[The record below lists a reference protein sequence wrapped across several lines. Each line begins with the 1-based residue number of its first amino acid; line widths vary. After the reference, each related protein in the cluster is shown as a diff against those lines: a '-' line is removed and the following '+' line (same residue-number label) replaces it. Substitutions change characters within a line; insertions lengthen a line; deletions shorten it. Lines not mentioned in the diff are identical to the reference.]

1 MAGVVAQLR
10 FRTRA
15 LVALLGVFCSI
26 CALSAYASES
36 TDAKRAKVEAAM
48 QRATRFMV
56 EKVAYRGGYLW
67 NYLPDFSRRWGE
79 MEARETMIWLQPP
92 GTSSMGHV
100 FLDAYHA
107 TGDEYYYRAAEQVAG
122 ALIWGQHPS
131 GGWNYL
137 VDFAGDRSLKE
148 WYATIGR
155 NAWRLEEFQHYYG
168 NATFDDQV
176 TTDAATF
183 LLRLYVEKL
192 DPKYKPAL
200 DRAIQF
206 VLDSQYPIGGWP
218 QRYPLSH
225 EFSKKGNADYTSYL
239 TFNDDVS
246 WENISFLLLSY
257 QVLGDQ
263 RLLDA
268 ITRGMNFFLISQQ
281 GQPNPGWALQ
291 YTLDVKP
298 AAARTYEPLAL
309 ATHTTASNIDHLITF
324 YELTGDTKFL
334 ARVPEAIEW
343 LERVRLPKPD
353 AKGRTH
359 PTFVELQTNRP
370 LYVHRR
376 GSNVAN
382 GEYYVDYDPRDT
394 IGHYSGTRAIDVA
407 ALRKRYEQMRTADPK
422 MLAKSS
428 PLVPG
433 TGLVEFPRFFAQRYA
448 APNEANLAEQAQKS
462 LSTLND
468 DGYWPAPLPQTSHPY
483 RGPAQKKVASGNF
496 ATTYVGDATDT
507 SPFPAPEGT
516 MSISTAEYLRNM
528 NVLIEWLARGEGSE

>member
-1 MAGVVAQLR
+1 MTGVGAQTR
-10 FRTRA
+10 FRARA
-15 LVALLGVFCSI
+15 GLMVAAICSVFLMT
-26 CALSAYASES
+26 AHAENGSAVPR
-36 TDAKRAKVEAAM
+36 TDVEATM
-48 QRATRFMV
+48 KRATRFMV
-56 EKVAYRGGYLW
+56 EKVSYRGGYLW

-131 GGWNYL
+131 GGWNYV
-137 VDFAGDRSLKE
+137 VDFAGDRSLKD
-148 WYATIGR
+148 WYATVGR

-192 DPKYKPAL
+192 DPKYKAAL
-200 DRAIQF
+200 DKAIQF

-218 QRYPLSH
+218 QRYPLRY
-225 EFSKKGNADYTSYL
+225 EFAKDGHPDYTSYL
-239 TFNDDVS
+239 TFNDDVA
-246 WENISFLLLSY
+246 WENISFLLLCY
-257 QVLGDQ
+257 QVLGDE
-263 RLLDA
+263 RLLDP
-268 ITRGMNFFLISQQ
+268 ITRGMNFFLVSQQ

-309 ATHTTASNIDHLITF
+309 ATHTTESNIRHLITF

-334 ARVPEAIEW
+334 ARVPEAIDW

-353 AKGRTH
+353 ARGRTH
-359 PTFVELQTNRP
+359 PTFVELQTNRA

-376 GSNVAN
+376 GSNVVN

-394 IGHYSGTRAIDVA
+394 IGHYSSTRAVDVA
-407 ALRKRYEQMRTADPK
+407 ALRKLYEQARSADPK
-422 MLAKSS
+422 ELAKRS
-428 PLVPG
+428 PLTPG
-433 TGLVEFPRFFAQRYA
+433 EGVVEFPRFFAQRYA
-448 APNEANLAEQAQKS
+448 PAGEADLDGQARRTLDSLNAE
-462 LSTLND
+462 
-468 DGYWPAPLPQTSHPY
+468 GYWPAQLPQTSHPY
-483 RGPAQKKVASGNF
+483 RGPGQKKVAPGNF
-496 ATTYVGDATDT
+496 ATTHVGDSTDT
-507 SPFPAPEGT
+507 SPFQAPPGT

-528 NVLIEWLARGEGSE
+528 NILIAWLAGSEHSE